1 MQWFGLLL
9 LVLENMCGQ
18 VNTVGGNFL
27 ELRRI
32 INRINDKSRIGV
44 CLDTCHAFAAGNFF
58 ISEQLDDVA
67 RQYLCAVTFH
77 LFFI

>member
-1 MQWFGLLL
+1 MMQHFSLLL

-32 INRINDKSRIGV
+32 INRITDKSRIGI
-44 CLDTCHAFAAGNFF
+44 CLDTCHAFAAGKFLPSGLHES
-58 ISEQLDDVA
+58 ILTSA
-67 RQYLCAVTFH
+67 A
-77 LFFI
+77 